1 MICIHPAVTHNQL
14 DLLRLMRNT
23 GLNVVR
29 GNKFLRLS
37 DEAHKPKAKA
47 QRTVATFP
55 TFPTGPFGG
64 DAA

>member
-1 MICIHPAVTHNQL
+1 MICIHPSVTHNQL
-14 DLLRLMRNT
+14 DLLRLMRST

-37 DEAHKPKAKA
+37 GAAPTPKTKP
-47 QRTVATFP
+47 RTYAS
-55 TFPTGPFGG
+55 FPTGPFGG